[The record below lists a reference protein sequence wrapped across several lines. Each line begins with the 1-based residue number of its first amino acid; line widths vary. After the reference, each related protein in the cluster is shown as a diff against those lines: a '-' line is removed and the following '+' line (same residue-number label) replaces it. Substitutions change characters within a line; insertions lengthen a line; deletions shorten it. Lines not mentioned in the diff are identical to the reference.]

1 MADIGDIRNVRRPPA
16 QCLRGP
22 EDQVSSKEGSEIPD
36 VGVRIDRRTASV
48 EPQMVH
54 FYRLDGLDASC
65 ERIVDSE
72 RLLGHEGLH
81 STQVYN
87 AELYPPAGVKCHSQS
102 KLDNTNMPSGDM
114 GTVIFADGHFD

>member
-1 MADIGDIRNVRRPPA
+1 
-16 QCLRGP
+16 
-22 EDQVSSKEGSEIPD
+22 
-36 VGVRIDRRTASV
+36 
-48 EPQMVH
+48 MVH